1 MPKIDQKLSLL
12 VIDDDRDFRTSLAL
26 LLRQQ
31 GAVVEVAD
39 SLESARAQLAAK
51 EFDALFVDQELPD
64 GQGLALLESPERAAG
79 PEIVM
84 ITGHATVDN
93 AVGAIKQG
101 ALDYLT
107 KPLDRAKLE
116 STLVHLRRTRVLKR
130 EVSELRDELRQRG
143 RFASLIGR
151 SSAMQPVFDLIQRV
165 APTNASVLIQGE
177 SGTGKEIVAAAI
189 HELSERAEKPMLAL
203 NCGAIPE
210 TLIESELFGHEKGS
224 FTGADKQLKGHFER
238 ADGGTLFLDEIT
250 EMPLA
255 FQVRLLRV
263 LETGTVQRIGGST
276 SITTDVRV
284 LAATNRDPHE
294 AIRQGKLREDLY
306 FRLAVFPMHLPPL
319 RERRGDVSL
328 LAQHFL
334 AALNEA
340 GKTDK
345 RWGPGALDA
354 LEQREWKG
362 NVRELKNAVQRA
374 FILADD
380 TLRAEDTVAL
390 PAKALVADAGS
401 LGIQVGSSIAD
412 AERELIQATLQHVR
426 GDKPAA
432 AAILGISL
440 KTLYNR
446 LNVYDASRA

>member
-1 MPKIDQKLSLL
+1 MAKTTTKLSLL

-26 LLRQQ
+26 LLEQK
-31 GAVVEVAD
+31 GAIVETAD
-39 SLESARAQLAAK
+39 SLASARARMAV
-51 EFDALFVDQELPD
+51 ESFDALIVDQELPD
-64 GQGLALLESPERAAG
+64 GQGLALLQDPARKSD

-84 ITGHATVDN
+84 ITGHATVND
-93 AVGAIKQG
+93 AVAALKQG

-107 KPLDRAKLE
+107 KPLDPAKFE
-116 STLVHLRRTRVLKR
+116 STLVNLRRTRELKR
-130 EVSELRDELRQRG
+130 EVSDLREELRQRG
-143 RFASLIGR
+143 RFAMLIGR
-151 SSAMQPVFDLIQRV
+151 ADAMQPVFDLIQRV

-189 HELSERAEKPMLAL
+189 HELSPRSEKILLAV

-210 TLIESELFGHEKGS
+210 SLIESELFGHEKGS
-224 FTGADKQLKGHFER
+224 FTGADKQHKGHFER

-250 EMPLA
+250 EMPLG

-263 LETGTVQRIGGST
+263 LETGMVQRVGSST
-276 SITTDVRV
+276 PIATDVRV
-284 LAATNRDPHE
+284 LAATNRDPEE
-294 AIRQGKLREDLY
+294 AILAGKLREDLY
-306 FRLAVFPMHLPPL
+306 FRLAVFPMRLPPL
-319 RERRGDVSL
+319 RERKGDVSL

-334 AALNEA
+334 NGHNEV

-345 RWGPGALDA
+345 RWGASALDT
-354 LEQREWKG
+354 LERREWKG

-374 FILADD
+374 YILADD
-380 TLRAEDTVAL
+380 TLRAEDTVAF
-390 PAKALVADAGS
+390 PGKISASDATP
-401 LGIQVGSSIAD
+401 LDIQVGSSIAS
-412 AERELIQATLQHVR
+412 AERELIEATLKHVQ

-446 LNVYDASRA
+446 LNVYEASRA

>member
-1 MPKIDQKLSLL
+1 LPKIDQKLSLL